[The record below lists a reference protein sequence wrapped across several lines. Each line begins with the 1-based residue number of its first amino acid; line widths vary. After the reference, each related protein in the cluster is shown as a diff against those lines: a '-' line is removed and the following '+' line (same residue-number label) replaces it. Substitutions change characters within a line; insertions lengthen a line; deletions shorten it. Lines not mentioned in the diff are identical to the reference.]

1 MVSAMLAHDI
11 SADVEDDVAH
21 DISADVTDDVAAD
34 VSADMADDVAADV
47 SADSMTFE
55 SSHNTVSNLHRI
67 LI

>member
-1 MVSAMLAHDI
+1 MLAHDI

-34 VSADMADDVAADV
+34 VSAD
-47 SADSMTFE
+47 SMTFE